1 MSAEVRSGACSE
13 YEAIIEDYLSGQ
25 LPGAELKKLEGHLP
39 RCPGCSAALER
50 ASLATR
56 WLRLAEPSPE
66 PGPAF
71 ARITMARIR
80 QEVAASEQSKGFWQ
94 PFVALA
100 WRFAATVTVVLAL
113 MVSFELAQHHRAS
126 PTTTAV
132 AAERVND
139 MHYMFT
145 ADTEQVPANRD
156 QVLLMVAENDHGNR

>member
-1 MSAEVRSGACSE
+1 MSAEAQSGACSE
-13 YEAIIEDYLSGQ
+13 YEVSLEDCLSGQ
-25 LPGAELKKLEGHLP
+25 LPGAELERLQGHLA
-39 RCPGCSAALER
+39 RCAGCSAALER

-56 WLRLAEPSPE
+56 WLRLAEPTPE

-71 ARITMARIR
+71 ARIAMARIR
-80 QEVAASEQSKGFWQ
+80 QEVAASEQAKGFWQ

-100 WRFAATVTVVLAL
+100 WRFAAAATVVLAL

-126 PTTTAV
+126 PTATV

-139 MHYMFT
+139 MHYMFS

-156 QVLLMVAENDHGNR
+156 QVLLMVAENDHGNH